1 MLLVVADLMVDLV
14 ARKDV
19 RIANPL
25 GLHIRPAYLIAR
37 LASRYE
43 SAIEI
48 IKDGQSVNGKSVL
61 EILMLAATQG
71 TLLTILARGR
81 DADQAVAALTP
92 VIEQESFAEE
102 PQAQVQAEE
111 PPQAEEGA
119 DAGASLREGI

>member
-1 MLLVVADLMVDLV
+1 MADLV

-19 RIANPL
+19 RVANPI

-37 LASRYE
+37 LAGRYE

-92 VIEQESFAEE
+92 VIEQVTFVEE
-102 PQAQVQAEE
+102 PLLQPEV
-111 PPQAEEGA
+111 PLPQAEETEHGEV
-119 DAGASLREGI
+119 SLGESI

>member
-1 MLLVVADLMVDLV
+1 MVDLV

-19 RIANPL
+19 RVANPI

-43 SAIEI
+43 CSIEI

-71 TLLTILARGR
+71 TLLTILARGH

-92 VIEQESFAEE
+92 VIEQEAFAEE
-102 PQAQVQAEE
+102 PL
-111 PPQAEEGA
+111 PQAEAPLPQPERTEHA
-119 DAGASLREGI
+119 DASLGEGI

>member
-1 MLLVVADLMVDLV
+1 MFVVADPMAELV

-19 RIANPL
+19 RVANPI

-37 LASRYE
+37 LAGRYE

-92 VIEQESFAEE
+92 VIEQETFVEE
-102 PQAQVQAEE
+102 PLPQAEV
-111 PPQAEEGA
+111 PLPQAEETEHGEV
-119 DAGASLREGI
+119 SLGEGI

>member
-1 MLLVVADLMVDLV
+1 MVDLV

-19 RIANPL
+19 RVANPV

-71 TLLTILARGR
+71 TVLTVLARGR

-102 PQAQVQAEE
+102 PQAPEE

-119 DAGASLREGI
+119 GAEASLREGI

>member
-1 MLLVVADLMVDLV
+1 MVDLV

-19 RIANPL
+19 RVANPV

-37 LASRYE
+37 LANGYE
-43 SAIEI
+43 STSESM
-48 IKDGQSVNGKSVL
+48 KDGPSVNGKSAL
-61 EILMLAATQG
+61 EILLLAAPHAPV
-71 TLLTILARGR
+71 LTVLARGR

-102 PQAQVQAEE
+102 PPAQAEE

-119 DAGASLREGI
+119 GAEASLREGI

>member
-1 MLLVVADLMVDLV
+1 MVDLV

-19 RIANPL
+19 RVANPV

-37 LASRYE
+37 LANGYE
-43 SAIEI
+43 STIEI

-71 TLLTILARGR
+71 TVLTVLARGR

-92 VIEQESFAEE
+92 VIEQESFAE
-102 PQAQVQAEE
+102 P
-111 PPQAEEGA
+111 PPQAGETV
-119 DAGASLREGI
+119 DAEASLGEGI

>member
-1 MLLVVADLMVDLV
+1 MAELV

-19 RIANPL
+19 RVANPI

-37 LASRYE
+37 LAGRYE

-71 TLLTILARGR
+71 TLLTVVARGR
-81 DADQAVAALTP
+81 DARQAVEALAP
-92 VIEQESFAEE
+92 VIELETPAER
-102 PQAQVQAEE
+102 PLPPVAE
-111 PPQAEEGA
+111 AE
-119 DAGASLREGI
+119 DAATFCGDGI

>member
-1 MLLVVADLMVDLV
+1 MVDLV

-92 VIEQESFAEE
+92 VIEQEAFAEE
-102 PQAQVQAEE
+102 PLPSAEE
-111 PPQAEEGA
+111 PLQPAEETGNV
-119 DAGASLREGI
+119 DASLGEGI

>member
-1 MLLVVADLMVDLV
+1 MVDLV

-19 RIANPL
+19 RVANPV

-71 TLLTILARGR
+71 TVLTVLARGR

-102 PQAQVQAEE
+102 PQAQAEE
-111 PPQAEEGA
+111 PSQAAEGA
-119 DAGASLREGI
+119 GAEASLREGT